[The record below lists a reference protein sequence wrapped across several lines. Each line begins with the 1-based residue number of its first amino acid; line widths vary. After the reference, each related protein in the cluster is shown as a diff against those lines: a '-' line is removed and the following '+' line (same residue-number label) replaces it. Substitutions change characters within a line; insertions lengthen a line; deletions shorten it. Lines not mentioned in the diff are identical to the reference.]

1 MIARKKTIFHST
13 MKGINK
19 ENHPKNSDYSSY
31 NSMLKRFLL
40 LSATGSIIMNGT
52 QRIVI
57 KIGTS
62 TLTAGSNKI
71 SAPRLVE
78 VARQLSILHNE
89 KFHIIL
95 VSSGAIAVGREEL
108 EFPNLPKNLPAKQML
123 AAVGQPRLMA
133 MYEEYFRIY
142 SIHVAQVLLTRSDL
156 ADRHGYINAH
166 ATLEALLDQGI
177 IPIINENDTVATD
190 EIRIGD
196 NDNLSA
202 QVANL
207 IEADLLVLL
216 TDQAGLFTNDPRQDP
231 KAELIRE
238 IGPEQFSGELWQSV
252 GGTTSGLGIGGM
264 ITKLQA
270 ADIARHG
277 GTSVVIA
284 DGSTH
289 NVVIRLAHGES
300 LGTHFTSAINK
311 LEGRK
316 RRLISGSHTKASVV
330 IDSGAVNALKLGGS
344 LLPAGILKVNNKFD
358 RGDSIRVIDTEKKN
372 IAIGQSNYSATELDK
387 ICGCQS
393 NQIELILGYNFGDEV
408 IHRDN
413 LVML

>member
-1 MIARKKTIFHST
+1 
-13 MKGINK
+13 
-19 ENHPKNSDYSSY
+19 
-31 NSMLKRFLL
+31 
-40 LSATGSIIMNGT
+40 MNGT

-78 VARQLSILHNE
+78 VARQLSLLHDE
-89 KFHIIL
+89 KFQIIL

-156 ADRHGYINAH
+156 ADRHGYINAR

-216 TDQAGLFTNDPRQDP
+216 TDQAGLFTTDPRQDP
-231 KAELIRE
+231 KA
-238 IGPEQFSGELWQSV
+238 
-252 GGTTSGLGIGGM
+252 
-264 ITKLQA
+264 
-270 ADIARHG
+270 D
-277 GTSVVIA
+277 
-284 DGSTH
+284 
-289 NVVIRLAHGES
+289 
-300 LGTHFTSAINK
+300 
-311 LEGRK
+311 
-316 RRLISGSHTKASVV
+316 
-330 IDSGAVNALKLGGS
+330 
-344 LLPAGILKVNNKFD
+344 
-358 RGDSIRVIDTEKKN
+358 
-372 IAIGQSNYSATELDK
+372 
-387 ICGCQS
+387 
-393 NQIELILGYNFGDEV
+393 
-408 IHRDN
+408 
-413 LVML
+413 